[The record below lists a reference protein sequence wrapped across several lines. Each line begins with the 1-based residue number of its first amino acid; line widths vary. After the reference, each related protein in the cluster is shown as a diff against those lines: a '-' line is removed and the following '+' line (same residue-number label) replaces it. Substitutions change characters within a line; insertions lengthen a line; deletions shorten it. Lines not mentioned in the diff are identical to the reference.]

1 MRPFTALF
9 LNVCA
14 SARRLHPTSPSL
26 AADHVECYPLLEVA
40 RYRHKYRLISILY
53 PRLVIL
59 YNRMR
64 YMRRKKF
71 MISAFITH
79 DERSTLH
86 LWQEAQQTTC
96 LVC

>member
-1 MRPFTALF
+1 MRQHT
-9 LNVCA
+9 
-14 SARRLHPTSPSL
+14 PTPSNL
-26 AADHVECYPLLEVA
+26 ATDHVECYPLLGVA
-40 RYRHKYRLISILY
+40 QYRHKYRLISILY

-86 LWQEAQQTTC
+86 LWQKAQQTTC